1 HPDFIR
7 KPITLTIQEGKLAI
21 FKAIVGDPVPNV
33 TWARDNGDISDPQKY
48 QTKFDP
54 NSGEHTFEMPNVSPD
69 QADTYKCFAIDV
81 FGKAM
86 VTVILNVSEGMKIET
101 FPFLTQEFMT
111 PIICNVEK
119 VLKDGEIDP
128 KLWEILLSADKKD
141 YERICAEYGVTDFRW
156 ILKKLNEM
164 KSKREQKQAEFV
176 KSISNLKHIDVNPG
190 GSASFK
196 RDLNNYCI
204 TVFKDKFIHRLLVKD
219 CMQLDKDIYVAVAG
233 IKSSNAWL
241 LVEGTDGTELFDGGS
256 IKIVKE
262 LNQSCLQIKDC
273 LESDSGEIK
282 IHLKNTFGTAEAFSR
297 LIVVGMFLLHCHLP
311 ILVPLK
317 YLNNVCINS
326 NKNYYITNA
335 YGVCS
340 MYII

>member
-1 HPDFIR
+1 
-7 KPITLTIQEGKLAI
+7 
-21 FKAIVGDPVPNV
+21 
-33 TWARDNGDISDPQKY
+33 
-48 QTKFDP
+48 
-54 NSGEHTFEMPNVSPD
+54 MPNVSPD
-69 QADTYKCFAIDV
+69 QADTYKCFATDV

-86 VTVILNVSEGMKIET
+86 VTVILNVIEGMKIET
-101 FPFLTQEFMT
+101 
-111 PIICNVEK
+111 K
-119 VLKDGEIDP
+119 VRPKTEARKDGEIDP
-128 KLWEILLSADKKD
+128 KFWEILLSTDKKD

-241 LVEGTDGTELFDGGS
+241 LVEGT
-256 IKIVKE
+256 V
-262 LNQSCLQIKDC
+262 
-273 LESDSGEIK
+273 
-282 IHLKNTFGTAEAFSR
+282 
-297 LIVVGMFLLHCHLP
+297 
-311 ILVPLK
+311 
-317 YLNNVCINS
+317 
-326 NKNYYITNA
+326 
-335 YGVCS
+335 
-340 MYII
+340 